1 MTTPPLR
8 QGEAI
13 GEYMQRYEAQELLRF
28 ITCGSVDDGKST
40 LIGRLLHDTGR
51 IHEDHLAA
59 LERDSRTHGTT
70 GGGLDLALVVD
81 GLKAEREQGI
91 TIDVAWRYFATA
103 RRSFIIADCPGHEQY
118 TRNMATGASHC
129 DLAISLIDARNGVT
143 TQTRRH
149 AFIASLLGI
158 RHVVAA
164 VNKMDLVDWSE
175 TRFRAIES
183 EFQSFCGQLGIPDP
197 IAVPISAREGDNVVH
212 RSAHTPWY
220 SGVPVLELLETLP
233 IPRLDA
239 EGPLRLPVQG
249 VLRPNLN
256 FRGFTGTVARG
267 SVKPGDPVKVL
278 PSGRTSRVRRIA
290 RPAEEGGDAAVAT
303 AGDAVVLCLE
313 DETDCSRGDMIV
325 GIGREPTTL
334 RRIECDLVW
343 MLEDP
348 LVPGRPCLVR
358 VGTRTVPCTMRR
370 VRWVVDVDTL
380 ATSPRDS
387 VRMNEIARV
396 ELDTEDAVVADAYR
410 SCRLTGAAVLI
421 DRMTNA
427 TAAACMVRLPDE
439 PQERRAHWE
448 TEAVST
454 LERDGDRP
462 SSVSADER
470 ATRWRQRPATLLIH
484 GAPRTGKTAL
494 AHAVERILFDAGHA
508 AIVIDG
514 QALRRGLSRDLS
526 FTDEDRSEN
535 VRRAAEIARML
546 NDQGLIVLL
555 AMGAPLASARA
566 RASELV
572 GQDRWIETEARGADA
587 AALARALLGTGT
599 GLAHDAD

>member
-13 GEYMQRYEAQELLRF
+13 AEYMQRYEAQDLLRF

-175 TRFRAIES
+175 ARFRAIES
-183 EFQSFCGQLGIPDP
+183 EFQAFCGRLGIPDP

-239 EGPLRLPVQG
+239 DGPLRMPVQG
-249 VLRPNLN
+249 VLRPDLN
-256 FRGFTGTVARG
+256 FRGFTGSVARG

-278 PSGRTSRVRRIA
+278 PSGRSSRVRRIA

-303 AGDAVVLCLE
+303 AGDAVVICLE

-325 GIGREPTTL
+325 SIGREPATL
-334 RRIECDLVW
+334 RRVECDLVW
-343 MLEDP
+343 MLEEP
-348 LVPGRPCLVR
+348 MVAGRAYLVR
-358 VGTRTVPCTMRR
+358 AGTRTVPCTLRR

-396 ELDTEDAVVADAYR
+396 ELDTEDAVVVDAYR
-410 SCRLTGAAVLI
+410 SSRLTGAAVLI

-448 TEAVST
+448 TEAAST
-454 LERDGDRP
+454 LERAGERP
-462 SSVSADER
+462 SSVSPDER
-470 ATRWRQRPATLLIH
+470 TARWRQRAATLLIH
-484 GAPRTGKTAL
+484 GAPRTGKTSL

-508 AIVIDG
+508 AVVIDG
-514 QALRRGLSRDLS
+514 QALRRGLSRDLD

-546 NDQGLIVLL
+546 NDQGFIVIL
-555 AMGAPLASARA
+555 AMGAPLESARV

-572 GQDRWIETEARGADA
+572 GPDRWIETEARGADA
-587 AALARALLGTGT
+587 AALARALLGN
-599 GLAHDAD
+599 AAERPRDAN

>member
-1 MTTPPLR
+1 
-8 QGEAI
+8 
-13 GEYMQRYEAQELLRF
+13 
-28 ITCGSVDDGKST
+28 
-40 LIGRLLHDTGR
+40 
-51 IHEDHLAA
+51 
-59 LERDSRTHGTT
+59 
-70 GGGLDLALVVD
+70 
-81 GLKAEREQGI
+81 
-91 TIDVAWRYFATA
+91 
-103 RRSFIIADCPGHEQY
+103 
-118 TRNMATGASHC
+118 
-129 DLAISLIDARNGVT
+129 
-143 TQTRRH
+143 
-149 AFIASLLGI
+149 
-158 RHVVAA
+158 
-164 VNKMDLVDWSE
+164 MDLVDWSE
-175 TRFRAIES
+175 GRFRAIEA
-183 EFQSFCGQLGIPDP
+183 EFQAFCGRLGIPDP

-233 IPRLDA
+233 IPRLDGD
-239 EGPLRLPVQG
+239 GPLRLPVQG
-249 VLRPNLN
+249 ALRPNLD

-290 RPAEEGGDAAVAT
+290 RPAEDGGDAAVAT
-303 AGDAVVLCLE
+303 AGDAVVICLE
-313 DETDCSRGDMIV
+313 DETDCARGDMIV
-325 GIGREPTTL
+325 GIGREPATL
-334 RRIECDLVW
+334 HRIECDLVW

-348 LVPGRPCLVR
+348 LVPGRACLVR
-358 VGTRTVPCTMRR
+358 AGTRTVPCTMRR

-380 ATSPRDS
+380 ATRPSDS

-396 ELDTEDAVVADAYR
+396 ELDTEDAVVVDAYR
-410 SCRLTGAAVLI
+410 SSRLTGAAVLI

-448 TEAVST
+448 TEAAST
-454 LERDGDRP
+454 LERAIDRP

-470 ATRWRQRPATLLIH
+470 TARWRQRPATLLIH
-484 GAPRTGKTAL
+484 GAPRTGKTTL

-508 AIVIDG
+508 AVVIDG

-546 NDQGLIVLL
+546 NDQGFIVIL
-555 AMGAPLASARA
+555 AMGAPLATARA

-572 GQDRWIETEARGADA
+572 GTDRWIEMEARGADA
-587 AALARALLGTGT
+587 AALARALIEREAERPRH
-599 GLAHDAD
+599 AH

>member
-8 QGEAI
+8 HGEAI

-175 TRFRAIES
+175 ARFRAIEA
-183 EFQSFCGQLGIPDP
+183 EFQAFCGRLGIPDP

-212 RSAHTPWY
+212 RSVHTPWY

-233 IPRLDA
+233 IPRLDSG
-239 EGPLRLPVQG
+239 GPLRLPVQG
-249 VLRPNLN
+249 VLRPNLD

-325 GIGREPTTL
+325 GIGREPVTL

-410 SCRLTGAAVLI
+410 SSRLTGAAVLI

-427 TAAACMVRLPDE
+427 TAAACMVRMPDE

-448 TEAVST
+448 TEAAST
-454 LERDGDRP
+454 LERAGDRP

-484 GAPRTGKTAL
+484 GAPRTGKTSL

-508 AIVIDG
+508 AVVIDG
-514 QALRRGLSRDLS
+514 QALRRGLSRDLD

-546 NDQGLIVLL
+546 NDQGFIVIL
-555 AMGAPLASARA
+555 AMGAPLASARV

-572 GQDRWIETEARGADA
+572 GQDLWIETEAAGADA
-587 AALARALLGTGT
+587 AALARALLGTEAERPRD
-599 GLAHDAD
+599 AH